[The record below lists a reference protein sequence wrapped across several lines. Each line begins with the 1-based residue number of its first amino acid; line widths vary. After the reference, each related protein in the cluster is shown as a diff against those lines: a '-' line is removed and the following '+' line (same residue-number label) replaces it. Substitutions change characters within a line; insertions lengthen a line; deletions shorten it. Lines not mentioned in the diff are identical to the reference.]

1 MTPGVMDPDRARLI
15 GKELQVHLSSA
26 EHSLYFH
33 GTSMLPFLQEGDLVI
48 VRPIAWDELRRGDI
62 VTYRNGDKF
71 PTHRVSNKRADR
83 LSLRC
88 DGRVA
93 RKFHVKPD
101 DILGRAEVRFRDG
114 HWITTTDPEWRR
126 ARRRAMA
133 RVMARSWKRALRNRL
148 WPARQRER

>member
-1 MTPGVMDPDRARLI
+1 MDPDRVRLI

-62 VTYRNGDKF
+62 VTYRNSDKF
-71 PTHRVSNKRADR
+71 PTRRVSNKRADR

-88 DGRVA
+88 DGRVTLE
-93 RKFHVKPD
+93 FHAEPD
-101 DILGRAEVRFRDG
+101 DILGRVERRFRDG
-114 HWITTTDPEWRR
+114 CWISMSDPEWRR
-126 ARRRAMA
+126 ATR
-133 RVMARSWKRALRNRL
+133 RVMVRAWKWALRNRL

>member
-1 MTPGVMDPDRARLI
+1 MTPGVMEPDRARLI

-48 VRPIAWDELRRGDI
+48 VRPIVWDELRRGDI
-62 VTYRNGDKF
+62 LTYRDSDKF

-88 DGRVA
+88 DGRVT
-93 RKFHVKPD
+93 RDFHAEPD
-101 DILGRAEVRFRDG
+101 DVLGRVERRFRDG
-114 HWITTTDPEWRR
+114 CWITTTDPEWRR
-126 ARRRAMA
+126 ATRRAMV
-133 RVMARSWKRALRNRL
+133 RVMTGAWKRALRNRL